1 MPQCLSNFCPTSGL
15 PDAYL
20 FAALVESWPEM
31 VDLLSKPVS
40 IAILIAGMLGLIVGW
55 LVRGRET
62 VPVAEPVSLTG
73 LEELHWRHEKLV
85 LTERQQV
92 EKQARLDEFA
102 DSAGHYDTP
111 EAMNAALRLFVLA
124 ERVREAR
131 QKTGTDFS
139 RMQAVGSRLGTIAL
153 ADGRESE
160 AVKAS
165 VRMAALRSATL
176 EEAREALRGI
186 SDRILH
192 LEGDAAAG
200 RLDLADADDVLRRKL
215 REIKGSI
222 LSLPQGWATSGDET
236 DRQIRELL
244 AMVSMPE
251 VEAVRDVLLIDGAMT
266 LSLSGSGGIDLVG
279 AVTETM
285 VALEK
290 CKLKESVAP
299 FAESFVESDSGL
311 VVELET
317 EPVTDFESEL
327 VAESN
332 SESGF
337 ESDSEL
343 VADFESESVVES
355 DSELVADFESEL
367 VAESGFESDSELVA
381 DFESESDTE
390 LVAELETELVVE
402 LETELVA
409 ELETELVAESGF
421 ESDSDLVADFESE
434 SDTELVA
441 ELVVELETELVAELD
456 TELVAELDTEL
467 VAELDTELVAESGFE
482 SDSELVADFESES
495 DTELVVEL
503 DTELVTESGFE
514 SDSEFVADF
523 ESESNSELVAEL
535 VAESETELVGE
546 SGLESDSGLVVE
558 LGSGLVAEPDS
569 EPVSIAGGKVNGF
582 SETGK
587 KPPGPALTKIPFIGN
602 TFLEAVVGLPAP
614 GLMQPDTGFRDP
626 GDFTRAPV
634 RIGED
639 FLDLTTPAPEATLPG
654 AEEPTADVPE
664 ENRSLIL
671 FCSNNV
677 ELWGHDVYRGA
688 HCRARAIKD
697 FPAWAQWISIRRLE
711 TRERVFAP
719 VHTASLC
726 NGQTSNPI
734 GFNGTN
740 ELFYGARHLGIFSE
754 SCPNEVETRFTYGGW
769 GFGHR
774 ANEIAPEVEQLQAA
788 GWEGREIPADTVFEI
803 VIHEQLPRLGK
814 LDRLLEPACAELKR

>member
-1 MPQCLSNFCPTSGL
+1 M
-15 PDAYL
+15 
-20 FAALVESWPEM
+20 
-31 VDLLSKPVS
+31 
-40 IAILIAGMLGLIVGW
+40 
-55 LVRGRET
+55 
-62 VPVAEPVSLTG
+62 
-73 LEELHWRHEKLV
+73 
-85 LTERQQV
+85 
-92 EKQARLDEFA
+92 
-102 DSAGHYDTP
+102 
-111 EAMNAALRLFVLA
+111 
-124 ERVREAR
+124 
-131 QKTGTDFS
+131 
-139 RMQAVGSRLGTIAL
+139 
-153 ADGRESE
+153 
-160 AVKAS
+160 
-165 VRMAALRSATL
+165 
-176 EEAREALRGI
+176 
-186 SDRILH
+186 
-192 LEGDAAAG
+192 
-200 RLDLADADDVLRRKL
+200 
-215 REIKGSI
+215 
-222 LSLPQGWATSGDET
+222 
-236 DRQIRELL
+236 
-244 AMVSMPE
+244 
-251 VEAVRDVLLIDGAMT
+251 
-266 LSLSGSGGIDLVG
+266 
-279 AVTETM
+279 
-285 VALEK
+285 
-290 CKLKESVAP
+290 
-299 FAESFVESDSGL
+299 
-311 VVELET
+311 
-317 EPVTDFESEL
+317 
-327 VAESN
+327 
-332 SESGF
+332 
-337 ESDSEL
+337 
-343 VADFESESVVES
+343 
-355 DSELVADFESEL
+355 
-367 VAESGFESDSELVA
+367 VA

>member
-311 VVELET
+311 VVESDTGLVVELET

-337 ESDSEL
+337 
-343 VADFESESVVES
+343 ES

-409 ELETELVAESGF
+409 ESGF
-421 ESDSDLVADFESE
+421 ESDSDL
-434 SDTELVA
+434 
-441 ELVVELETELVAELD
+441 
-456 TELVAELDTEL
+456 
-467 VAELDTELVAESGFE
+467 
-482 SDSELVADFESES
+482 
-495 DTELVVEL
+495 
-503 DTELVTESGFE
+503 
-514 SDSEFVADF
+514 
-523 ESESNSELVAEL
+523 
-535 VAESETELVGE
+535 
-546 SGLESDSGLVVE
+546 
-558 LGSGLVAEPDS
+558 
-569 EPVSIAGGKVNGF
+569 
-582 SETGK
+582 
-587 KPPGPALTKIPFIGN
+587 
-602 TFLEAVVGLPAP
+602 
-614 GLMQPDTGFRDP
+614 
-626 GDFTRAPV
+626 
-634 RIGED
+634 
-639 FLDLTTPAPEATLPG
+639 
-654 AEEPTADVPE
+654 
-664 ENRSLIL
+664 
-671 FCSNNV
+671 
-677 ELWGHDVYRGA
+677 
-688 HCRARAIKD
+688 
-697 FPAWAQWISIRRLE
+697 
-711 TRERVFAP
+711 
-719 VHTASLC
+719 
-726 NGQTSNPI
+726 
-734 GFNGTN
+734 
-740 ELFYGARHLGIFSE
+740 
-754 SCPNEVETRFTYGGW
+754 
-769 GFGHR
+769 
-774 ANEIAPEVEQLQAA
+774 
-788 GWEGREIPADTVFEI
+788 
-803 VIHEQLPRLGK
+803 
-814 LDRLLEPACAELKR
+814 

>member
-1 MPQCLSNFCPTSGL
+1 M
-15 PDAYL
+15 
-20 FAALVESWPEM
+20 
-31 VDLLSKPVS
+31 
-40 IAILIAGMLGLIVGW
+40 
-55 LVRGRET
+55 
-62 VPVAEPVSLTG
+62 
-73 LEELHWRHEKLV
+73 
-85 LTERQQV
+85 
-92 EKQARLDEFA
+92 
-102 DSAGHYDTP
+102 
-111 EAMNAALRLFVLA
+111 
-124 ERVREAR
+124 
-131 QKTGTDFS
+131 
-139 RMQAVGSRLGTIAL
+139 
-153 ADGRESE
+153 
-160 AVKAS
+160 
-165 VRMAALRSATL
+165 
-176 EEAREALRGI
+176 
-186 SDRILH
+186 
-192 LEGDAAAG
+192 
-200 RLDLADADDVLRRKL
+200 
-215 REIKGSI
+215 
-222 LSLPQGWATSGDET
+222 
-236 DRQIRELL
+236 
-244 AMVSMPE
+244 
-251 VEAVRDVLLIDGAMT
+251 
-266 LSLSGSGGIDLVG
+266 
-279 AVTETM
+279 
-285 VALEK
+285 
-290 CKLKESVAP
+290 
-299 FAESFVESDSGL
+299 
-311 VVELET
+311 
-317 EPVTDFESEL
+317 
-327 VAESN
+327 
-332 SESGF
+332 
-337 ESDSEL
+337 
-343 VADFESESVVES
+343 
-355 DSELVADFESEL
+355 
-367 VAESGFESDSELVA
+367 VA

-390 LVAELETELVVE
+390 LVAELETELVVELETELVAE

-467 VAELDTELVAESGFE
+467 VAESGFESDSELVADFESESDTELVAESDTELEIELVAESGFE

-495 DTELVVEL
+495 NSELV
-503 DTELVTESGFE
+503 
-514 SDSEFVADF
+514 A
-523 ESESNSELVAEL
+523 ESNSELVAE
-535 VAESETELVGE
+535 SDTE
-546 SGLESDSGLVVE
+546 LVVE

-569 EPVSIAGGKVNGF
+569 ELVSIAGGKVNGF

>member
-1 MPQCLSNFCPTSGL
+1 M
-15 PDAYL
+15 
-20 FAALVESWPEM
+20 
-31 VDLLSKPVS
+31 
-40 IAILIAGMLGLIVGW
+40 
-55 LVRGRET
+55 
-62 VPVAEPVSLTG
+62 
-73 LEELHWRHEKLV
+73 
-85 LTERQQV
+85 
-92 EKQARLDEFA
+92 
-102 DSAGHYDTP
+102 
-111 EAMNAALRLFVLA
+111 
-124 ERVREAR
+124 
-131 QKTGTDFS
+131 
-139 RMQAVGSRLGTIAL
+139 
-153 ADGRESE
+153 
-160 AVKAS
+160 
-165 VRMAALRSATL
+165 
-176 EEAREALRGI
+176 
-186 SDRILH
+186 
-192 LEGDAAAG
+192 
-200 RLDLADADDVLRRKL
+200 
-215 REIKGSI
+215 
-222 LSLPQGWATSGDET
+222 
-236 DRQIRELL
+236 
-244 AMVSMPE
+244 
-251 VEAVRDVLLIDGAMT
+251 
-266 LSLSGSGGIDLVG
+266 
-279 AVTETM
+279 
-285 VALEK
+285 
-290 CKLKESVAP
+290 
-299 FAESFVESDSGL
+299 
-311 VVELET
+311 
-317 EPVTDFESEL
+317 
-327 VAESN
+327 
-332 SESGF
+332 
-337 ESDSEL
+337 
-343 VADFESESVVES
+343 
-355 DSELVADFESEL
+355 
-367 VAESGFESDSELVA
+367 
-381 DFESESDTE
+381 
-390 LVAELETELVVE
+390 
-402 LETELVA
+402 
-409 ELETELVAESGF
+409 
-421 ESDSDLVADFESE
+421 
-434 SDTELVA
+434 
-441 ELVVELETELVAELD
+441 
-456 TELVAELDTEL
+456 
-467 VAELDTELVAESGFE
+467 
-482 SDSELVADFESES
+482 
-495 DTELVVEL
+495 
-503 DTELVTESGFE
+503 
-514 SDSEFVADF
+514 
-523 ESESNSELVAEL
+523 

-582 SETGK
+582 SETCK

-602 TFLEAVVGLPAP
+602 TFLEAAVGLPAP

>member
-1 MPQCLSNFCPTSGL
+1 MPHCLSNFCPPIGS

-20 FAALVESWPEM
+20 VAALVESWPEM

-102 DSAGHYDTP
+102 DSAGRHDTP

-186 SDRILH
+186 SDRILQ

-317 EPVTDFESEL
+317 EL
-327 VAESN
+327 VAESDTESDSESN

-343 VADFESESVVES
+343 F
-355 DSELVADFESEL
+355 
-367 VAESGFESDSELVA
+367 
-381 DFESESDTE
+381 
-390 LVAELETELVVE
+390 
-402 LETELVA
+402 
-409 ELETELVAESGF
+409 
-421 ESDSDLVADFESE
+421 ADFESE

-441 ELVVELETELVAELD
+441 ELVVELESELVAELD
-456 TELVAELDTEL
+456 TELVAESGFESGFESDSELFAEL
-467 VAELDTELVAESGFE
+467 VAESDSELVADFESESDSELVADFESESDTELIAELETELVAESGFE

-514 SDSEFVADF
+514 SDSELVADF
-523 ESESNSELVAEL
+523 ESESDTELVVELETELVAESDSESDFESDSESDFESDSELVAE
-535 VAESETELVGE
+535 
-546 SGLESDSGLVVE
+546 LVVE

-569 EPVSIAGGKVNGF
+569 ELVSIAGGKVNGF
-582 SETGK
+582 SETGR

-602 TFLEAVVGLPAP
+602 TFLEAAVGLPAP
-614 GLMQPDTGFRDP
+614 GLTQPDTGFRDP

-639 FLDLTTPAPEATLPG
+639 FLDLTTPAPEATLPV
-654 AEEPTADVPE
+654 AEEPIADVPE

-726 NGQTSNPI
+726 NGQTSNPV

>member
-1 MPQCLSNFCPTSGL
+1 MPHCLSNFCPPIGS

-20 FAALVESWPEM
+20 VAALVESWPEM

-102 DSAGHYDTP
+102 DSAGRHDTP

-186 SDRILH
+186 SDRILQ

-317 EPVTDFESEL
+317 ELVAESGFESDSELIADFESESDTELVADFESEL
-327 VAESN
+327 FAESN

-343 VADFESESVVES
+343 FADFESES
-355 DSELVADFESEL
+355 DTEL

-390 LVAELETELVVE
+390 LVVELETELVVE

-421 ESDSDLVADFESE
+421 ESDSELVADFESE

-441 ELVVELETELVAELD
+441 ESD
-456 TELVAELDTEL
+456 TELEI
-467 VAELDTELVAESGFE
+467 ELVAESGFE

-495 DTELVVEL
+495 NSELVAESNSELVAESDTELVAES
-503 DTELVTESGFE
+503 DSELVANFESESDTESGFE
-514 SDSEFVADF
+514 SDSE
-523 ESESNSELVAEL
+523 LVAE
-535 VAESETELVGE
+535 
-546 SGLESDSGLVVE
+546 LVVE

-569 EPVSIAGGKVNGF
+569 ELVSIAGGKVNGF

-602 TFLEAVVGLPAP
+602 TFLEAAVGLPAP
-614 GLMQPDTGFRDP
+614 GLTQPDTGFRDP

-639 FLDLTTPAPEATLPG
+639 FLDLTTPAPEATLPV
-654 AEEPTADVPE
+654 AEEPIADVPE

-726 NGQTSNPI
+726 NGQTSNPV